1 MNALIAV
8 RRRATLARHGFSW
21 HGHKSFKAAHIDFES
36 WAQRP
41 CLVDRLLNKEAR

>member
-1 MNALIAV
+1 MSAVIAV
-8 RRRATLARHGFSW
+8 SRRVTLERYGFSW
-21 HGHKSFKAAHIDFES
+21 HGHQSFKAAYMDFES